1 LLPLLPQ
8 ALSAGTV
15 RRAALMLESTKLRLD
30 IPREAWRPAPAS
42 ALRGPEVLS
51 VVTWEFLSEEARA
64 AKIRV

>member
-1 LLPLLPQ
+1 
-8 ALSAGTV
+8 
-15 RRAALMLESTKLRLD
+15 MLESTKLRLD